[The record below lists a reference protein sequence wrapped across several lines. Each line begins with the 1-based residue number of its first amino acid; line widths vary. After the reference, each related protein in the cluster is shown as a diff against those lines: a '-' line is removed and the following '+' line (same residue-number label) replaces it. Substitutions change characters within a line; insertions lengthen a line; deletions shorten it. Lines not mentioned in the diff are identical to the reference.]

1 MEISKIIDRVALLFP
16 QIFKDCSYRLITN
29 KVTWILIAILMLP
42 CALGLL
48 VYYEFSD
55 DRISEDVDG
64 ETIYYTDDGFLLHEE
79 LRGTFLD
86 LSRFFGM
93 GFIALLLGIMFSS
106 ELISEEYNIKTMQI
120 LRTSP
125 IHPIEILAYRYVSGI
140 ITGVALLGLYSTIFY
155 IIVMMGA
162 GIHGIM
168 EELELL
174 ALVIKIIMLNWIGFL
189 SIFCAINVYFERP
202 YLICFIYW
210 LFWEQIISGQNYQQ
224 LTVTHYINSI
234 IYDSLTEMGWIVT
247 ADDYGLVNSNNDT
260 IATDPLISTLIIF
273 IIGIV
278 FIFIGSR
285 GIASKQF

>member
-1 MEISKIIDRVALLFP
+1 MEISKMIKRAPILFTP
-16 QIFKDCSYRLITN
+16 IFKDCSYRLITN

-48 VYYEFSD
+48 VYYEYSD
-55 DRISEDVDG
+55 DRISEEVDG
-64 ETIYYTDDGFLLHEE
+64 DTIYYTDEGFLLHED
-79 LRGTFLD
+79 LREVFLD

-106 ELISEEYNIKTMQI
+106 ELISEEYNTKTMQI

-162 GIHGIM
+162 GIHGII

-189 SIFCAINVYFERP
+189 SIFCAINVYFEKP

-260 IATDPLISTLIIF
+260 IATDPLLSALIII
-273 IIGIV
+273 IIGIL

>member
-1 MEISKIIDRVALLFP
+1 MEISKMIDRVALLFP
-16 QIFKDCSYRLITN
+16 PIFKDCSYRLITN

-48 VYYEFSD
+48 VYYEYSD
-55 DRISEDVDG
+55 DRLSEEVDG
-64 ETIYYTDDGFLLHEE
+64 ETIYYTDDGFLLHED
-79 LRGTFLD
+79 LREIFLD
-86 LSRFFGM
+86 LSRCFRM

-174 ALVIKIIMLNWIGFL
+174 TLVIKIIILNWIGFL

-260 IATDPLISTLIIF
+260 IATDPLLSALIII
-273 IIGIV
+273 IIGIL

>member
-1 MEISKIIDRVALLFP
+1 
-16 QIFKDCSYRLITN
+16 
-29 KVTWILIAILMLP
+29 MLP

-48 VYYEFSD
+48 VYYEYSD
-55 DRISEDVDG
+55 DRISDEVDG
-64 ETIYYTDDGFLLHEE
+64 ETIYYTDDGFLLHED
-79 LRGTFLD
+79 LREVFLD

-106 ELISEEYNIKTMQI
+106 ELISEEYNLKTMQI

-140 ITGVALLGLYSTIFY
+140 ITGVAILGLYSTIFY

-174 ALVIKIIMLNWIGFL
+174 ALVIKIIILNWIGFL

-234 IYDSLTEMGWIVT
+234 IYDSLSEMGWIIT

-260 IATDPLISTLIIF
+260 IATDPLLSALIIF
-273 IIGIV
+273 IIGIL

>member
-1 MEISKIIDRVALLFP
+1 MEISKMISRAPLLFTP
-16 QIFKDCSYRLITN
+16 IFKDCSYRLITN

-48 VYYEFSD
+48 VYYEYSD
-55 DRISEDVDG
+55 DRISNEVDG
-64 ETIYYTDDGFLLHEE
+64 ETIYYTDDGFLLHED
-79 LRGTFLD
+79 LREVFLD

-106 ELISEEYNIKTMQI
+106 ELISEEYNTKTMQI

-174 ALVIKIIMLNWIGFL
+174 TLVIKIIMLNWIGFL

-260 IATDPLISTLIIF
+260 IATDPLISTLIII
-273 IIGIV
+273 IIGIL

-285 GIASKQF
+285 GIAAKQF

>member
-1 MEISKIIDRVALLFP
+1 MEISKILGRAPVLFSP
-16 QIFKDCSYRLITN
+16 IFKDCAYRLITN
-29 KVTWILIAILMLP
+29 KVTWILVAILMLP

-48 VYYEFSD
+48 VYYEYSD
-55 DRISEDVDG
+55 DRISEEVDG
-64 ETIYYTDDGFLLHEE
+64 ETIYYTDDGFMLHEE
-79 LRGTFLD
+79 LRETFLE

-106 ELISEEYNIKTMQI
+106 ELISEEYNTKTMQI

-140 ITGVALLGLYSTIFY
+140 ITGVALLGIYSTIFY

-162 GIHGIM
+162 GIHGII
-168 EELELL
+168 EELEIL
-174 ALVIKIIMLNWIGFL
+174 ALVIKIILLNWIAFL

-260 IATDPLISTLIIF
+260 IATDPLLSTLIIF
-273 IIGIV
+273 IIGIL

>member
-1 MEISKIIDRVALLFP
+1 
-16 QIFKDCSYRLITN
+16 
-29 KVTWILIAILMLP
+29 MLP

-48 VYYEFSD
+48 VYYEYSD
-55 DRISEDVDG
+55 SRLSEEVDG
-64 ETIYYTDDGFLLHEE
+64 DTIYYTDEGSLLHED
-79 LRGTFLD
+79 LREVFLD

-106 ELISEEYNIKTMQI
+106 ELISEEYNLKTMQI

-155 IIVMMGA
+155 IIVMIGA

-174 ALVIKIIMLNWIGFL
+174 TLVIKIIILNWIGFL

-234 IYDSLTEMGWIVT
+234 IYDSLTEMGWIIT
-247 ADDYGLVNSNNDT
+247 AEDYGLVNSNNDT
-260 IATDPLISTLIIF
+260 IATDPLLSTLIII
-273 IIGIV
+273 IIGIL

-285 GIASKQF
+285 GIAAKQF

>member
-1 MEISKIIDRVALLFP
+1 MEISKMIDRVALLFP
-16 QIFKDCSYRLITN
+16 PIFKDCSYRLITN

-48 VYYEFSD
+48 VYYEYSD
-55 DRISEDVDG
+55 DRLSEEVDG
-64 ETIYYTDDGFLLHEE
+64 ETIYYTDDGFLLHED
-79 LRGTFLD
+79 LREIFLD

-260 IATDPLISTLIIF
+260 IATDPLLSALIII
-273 IIGIV
+273 IIGIL

>member
-1 MEISKIIDRVALLFP
+1 MEISKMIDRVALLFP
-16 QIFKDCSYRLITN
+16 PIFKDCSYRLITN

-48 VYYEFSD
+48 VYYEYSD
-55 DRISEDVDG
+55 DRLSEEVDG
-64 ETIYYTDDGFLLHEE
+64 ETIYYTDDGFLLHED
-79 LRGTFLD
+79 LREIFLD
-86 LSRFFGM
+86 LSRCFRM

-155 IIVMMGA
+155 IIVMIGA

-174 ALVIKIIMLNWIGFL
+174 TLVIKIIILNWIGFL

-260 IATDPLISTLIIF
+260 IATDPLLSALIII
-273 IIGIV
+273 IIGIL

>member
-1 MEISKIIDRVALLFP
+1 MEISKMIDRVGLLFP
-16 QIFKDCSYRLITN
+16 PIFKDCSHRLITN

-48 VYYEFSD
+48 FYYEYSD
-55 DRISEDVDG
+55 DRLSEEVDG
-64 ETIYYTDDGFLLHEE
+64 DIIYYTDDGSLLHED
-79 LRGTFLD
+79 LRETFLD

-155 IIVMMGA
+155 ITVMMGA

-260 IATDPLISTLIIF
+260 IATDPLISTLIII
-273 IIGIV
+273 IIGIL

-285 GIASKQF
+285 GIAAKQF

>member
-1 MEISKIIDRVALLFP
+1 MEISKMFKRFPTLFP
-16 QIFKDCSYRLITN
+16 PIFKDCSYRLVTN
-29 KVTWILIAILMLP
+29 KLTWVLVAILMLP

-48 VYYEFSD
+48 VYYEYSD
-55 DRISEDVDG
+55 DRISEEIDG
-64 ETIYYTDDGFLLHEE
+64 EKIYFTSSGELLHED
-79 LRGTFLD
+79 LRDIFLD
-86 LSRFFGM
+86 LSQFFGI

-106 ELISEEYNIKTMQI
+106 ELISEEYNLKTMQI

-125 IHPIEILAYRYVSGI
+125 IHPIEIFTYRYISGL
-140 ITGVALLGLYSTIFY
+140 ITVIALLGLYSTIFY
-155 IIVMMGA
+155 IIVMMGS
-162 GIHGIM
+162 GIHGIL
-168 EELELL
+168 EEIGLL
-174 ALVIKIIMLNWIGFL
+174 ALVIKILILNWIGFL

-224 LTVTHYINSI
+224 LTLTHYINSI
-234 IYDSLTEMGWIVT
+234 IYDSLIEMGWIVT

-260 IATDPLISTLIIF
+260 IATDPLLSALIII
-273 IIGIV
+273 IIGIL

>member
-1 MEISKIIDRVALLFP
+1 MEISKMIKRAPILFTP
-16 QIFKDCSYRLITN
+16 IFKDCSYRLITN

-48 VYYEFSD
+48 VYYEYSD
-55 DRISEDVDG
+55 DRISEEVDG
-64 ETIYYTDDGFLLHEE
+64 DTIYYTDEGFLLHED
-79 LRGTFLD
+79 LREVFLD

-106 ELISEEYNIKTMQI
+106 ELISEEYNTKTMQI

-162 GIHGIM
+162 GIHGII

-189 SIFCAINVYFERP
+189 SIFCAINVYFEKP

-260 IATDPLISTLIIF
+260 IATDPLISALIII
-273 IIGIV
+273 IIGIL

>member
-1 MEISKIIDRVALLFP
+1 MEISKMISRAPLLFTP
-16 QIFKDCSYRLITN
+16 IFKDCSYRLITN

-48 VYYEFSD
+48 VYYEYSD
-55 DRISEDVDG
+55 DRISDEVDG
-64 ETIYYTDDGFLLHEE
+64 ETIYYTDDGFLLHED
-79 LRGTFLD
+79 LREVFLD

-106 ELISEEYNIKTMQI
+106 ELISEEYNTKTMQI

-162 GIHGIM
+162 GIHGII

-189 SIFCAINVYFERP
+189 SIFCAINVYFEKP

-260 IATDPLISTLIIF
+260 IATDPLISALIII
-273 IIGIV
+273 IIGIL

>member
-1 MEISKIIDRVALLFP
+1 MEISKMISRAPILFTP
-16 QIFKDCSYRLITN
+16 IFKDCSYRLITN

-48 VYYEFSD
+48 VYYEYSD
-55 DRISEDVDG
+55 DRISDEVDG
-64 ETIYYTDDGFLLHEE
+64 ETIYYTDDGFLLHED
-79 LRGTFLD
+79 LREVFLD

-106 ELISEEYNIKTMQI
+106 ELISEEYNTKTMQI

-155 IIVMMGA
+155 IIVMMGS
-162 GIHGIM
+162 GIHGII

-189 SIFCAINVYFERP
+189 SIFCAINVYFEKP

-260 IATDPLISTLIIF
+260 IATDPLISALIII
-273 IIGIV
+273 IIGIL

>member
-1 MEISKIIDRVALLFP
+1 MEINKILGRAPVLFSP
-16 QIFKDCSYRLITN
+16 IFKDCAYRLITN
-29 KVTWILIAILMLP
+29 KVTWILVAILMLP

-48 VYYEFSD
+48 VYYEYSD
-55 DRISEDVDG
+55 DRISEEVDG
-64 ETIYYTDDGFLLHEE
+64 ETIYYTDDGFMLHEE
-79 LRGTFLD
+79 LRETFLE

-155 IIVMMGA
+155 ITVMMGA

-174 ALVIKIIMLNWIGFL
+174 ALVIKIIMLNWVGFL

-224 LTVTHYINSI
+224 LTMTHYTNSI

-260 IATDPLISTLIIF
+260 IATDPLLSTLIII
-273 IIGIV
+273 IIGIL

-285 GIASKQF
+285 GIAAKQF